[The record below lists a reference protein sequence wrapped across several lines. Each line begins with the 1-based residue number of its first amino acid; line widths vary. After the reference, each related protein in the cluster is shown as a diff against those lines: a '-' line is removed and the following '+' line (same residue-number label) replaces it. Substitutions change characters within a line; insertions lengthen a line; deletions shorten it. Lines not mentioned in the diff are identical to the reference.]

1 MPDEAFGPRDHPA
14 LHDAARA
21 GEVVP
26 LFVLD
31 ERLLGTSRNRARF
44 LLEGL
49 RDLDGDRRGVAAADD
64 EPSAGR
70 RERA

>member
-1 MPDEAFGPRDHPA
+1 MRTVVLLTRDLRVHDHPA

-49 RDLDGDRRGVAAADD
+49 RDLDGALAAAG
-64 EPSAGR
+64 GR
-70 RERA
+70 LIV